1 MKETEQTETLSSLV
15 AVMVGVAVSLVSIL
29 VMVVI
34 AVLTTRS
41 RARYGGGCKYFSTSE
56 IYFPPTNR
64 GRQQLSRSGS
74 ECSAGRSE
82 GGGGGGGGYCTTIS
96 SDVAVSP
103 ISYIHMSS
111 S

>member
-82 GGGGGGGGYCTTIS
+82 GGYCTTIS
-96 SDVAVSP
+96 SDVAVSA

>member
-82 GGGGGGGGYCTTIS
+82 GGGGYCTTIS
-96 SDVAVSP
+96 SDVAVSDV
-103 ISYIHMSS
+103 SYIHMSS